1 MQSEVHVG
9 IDVSKFTLDVFIL
22 EVRSHLRFK
31 NNSND
36 FPAILQWIEKCT
48 KRQSAFICFE
58 HTGVYSMAL
67 AAFLE
72 SQHIVCIC
80 NGFAFGNQTFH
91 GYCTWKE

>member
-22 EVRSHLRFK
+22 EVRSHRRFK

-48 KRQSAFICFE
+48 KHQSAFICFE
-58 HTGVYSMAL
+58 HTGV
-67 AAFLE
+67 
-72 SQHIVCIC
+72 
-80 NGFAFGNQTFH
+80 
-91 GYCTWKE
+91 